1 MAENVLAD
9 KLRAGQILL
18 GLCNMYPASGII
30 ESMALGWDF
39 IWIDAQHTTASAL
52 HAIQTAESHG
62 LGTLLRV
69 PGHEYGILGPFADL
83 NPSAVMV
90 PMIDTADDARRIVDA
105 LRFPPLGKRSYGG
118 RRAIDVG
125 GRDYFR
131 ETELLVVAQIETL
144 EGSANARAI
153 INTEGIDCLFFG
165 PDDMKVC
172 MDLPINT
179 SAMESEP
186 LRDAMAE
193 AAQAARAA
201 WKYAATAADSPAL
214 LQCAIQMGYQL
225 LVGGGD
231 NVFLR
236 TLGAERL
243 AELRNAINY

>member
-144 EGSANARAI
+144 EVKCQR
-153 INTEGIDCLFFG
+153 
-165 PDDMKVC
+165 
-172 MDLPINT
+172 
-179 SAMESEP
+179 
-186 LRDAMAE
+186 
-193 AAQAARAA
+193 Q
-201 WKYAATAADSPAL
+201 
-214 LQCAIQMGYQL
+214 
-225 LVGGGD
+225 GD
-231 NVFLR
+231 HQHR
-236 TLGAERL
+236 RH
-243 AELRNAINY
+243 

>member
-1 MAENVLAD
+1 
-9 KLRAGQILL
+9 
-18 GLCNMYPASGII
+18 
-30 ESMALGWDF
+30 
-39 IWIDAQHTTASAL
+39 
-52 HAIQTAESHG
+52 
-62 LGTLLRV
+62 
-69 PGHEYGILGPFADL
+69 
-83 NPSAVMV
+83 
-90 PMIDTADDARRIVDA
+90 
-105 LRFPPLGKRSYGG
+105 
-118 RRAIDVG
+118 
-125 GRDYFR
+125 
-131 ETELLVVAQIETL
+131 
-144 EGSANARAI
+144 
-153 INTEGIDCLFFG
+153 
-165 PDDMKVC
+165 